1 MWKSSGD
8 QEHYASSWSLSLPSV
23 CFLSPAASST
33 TDSLPAQA
41 TPIVAPVATFALY
54 AGLSVAQGKPSLL
67 AAQAFSSLTLI
78 SILANPILVL
88 IQAIPPLASAVSCLS
103 RIQDYLAAENR
114 KEKRMLR
121 SNTSL
126 DLSESGDKST
136 YPQGHKMQLL
146 NGNSGGTGFA
156 VAVKSAS
163 FGWVAGQ
170 PVLKDVSFAVGHGSF
185 LGISGPVG
193 SGKTTLING
202 ILGET
207 PEFGGVVELDVRSI
221 AYCSQS
227 PWLPNVS
234 IQEAITNGFDFDSR
248 WFQIVIH
255 ACALDVD
262 LDRLPE
268 GARAKI
274 GSKGFSLSQG
284 QRQRVV
290 RPTNCYRLQLIL
302 SI

>member
-1 MWKSSGD
+1 M
-8 QEHYASSWSLSLPSV
+8 
-23 CFLSPAASST
+23 
-33 TDSLPAQA
+33 
-41 TPIVAPVATFALY
+41 ATFALY
-54 AGLSVAQGKPSLL
+54 AGLSVATGKPSLL

-121 SNTSL
+121 SNSSTSL
-126 DLSESGDKST
+126 DRSEDGDKSP

-146 NGNSGGTGFA
+146 SGNPNGTSGGTGFS
-156 VAVKSAS
+156 VAVKGAS

-170 PVLKDVSFAVGHGSF
+170 PVLKDVSFAVSHGSF

-207 PEFGGVVELDVRSI
+207 PEFGGVVELDVHSI

-302 SI
+302 NI